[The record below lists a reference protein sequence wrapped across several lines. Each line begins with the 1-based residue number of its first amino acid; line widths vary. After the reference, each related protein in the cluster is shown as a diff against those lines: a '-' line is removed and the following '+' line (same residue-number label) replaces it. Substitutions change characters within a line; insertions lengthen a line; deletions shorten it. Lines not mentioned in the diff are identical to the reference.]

1 MRDASTIEDGSEARA
16 ATTGPRFRVSH
27 GLPDDWAGQAGDV
40 PATLSRRWIGLAE
53 GRIPGG
59 LRTFGLYD
67 GGTLSVGLCG
77 GVQEEPTGHPR
88 FDPYM
93 ILSGA
98 SAGEETAIA
107 VDGPHPWKGVD
118 PARVFPCCLVMFPN
132 YETVP
137 AGRDARDRLAA
148 GEFVAELTRWTR
160 DNGIRSIVYLYLRS
174 DRPEFLDALES
185 YGACLVPMAERCDMR
200 VTWTDFDGYLA
211 TLSRNRRTAARRET
225 REIRERGIEIRER
238 GVAAEEPDL
247 VRLRCNLVAK
257 YGGTPDQEREA
268 GSLRYLRDHFG
279 DDLLVVE
286 ARKDGRLIAF
296 SLFICDGD
304 AWTVL
309 MNGADYD
316 DPDASFVYFA
326 TMFYRPAE
334 LAPAAGV
341 RTIGYGIGTIA
352 AKRSRGCAT
361 TTLYAAVQV
370 NE

>member
-1 MRDASTIEDGSEARA
+1 MRNASTTVTPDA
-16 ATTGPRFRVSH
+16 ASGLRFLVSG
-27 GLPDDWAGQAGDV
+27 GLPDDWDERAGTA
-40 PATLSRRWIGLAE
+40 PATLSKRWINLAE
-53 GRIPGG
+53 GRVPGG

-67 GGTLSVGLCG
+67 PDGTLTMGLCG
-77 GVQEEPTGHPR
+77 GVQDAPTGHPR
-88 FDPYM
+88 FDPYAV
-93 ILSGA
+93 LSGA
-98 SAGEETAIA
+98 SAGPGVEIA
-107 VDGPHPWKGVD
+107 TEGPHPWKGVD
-118 PARVFPCCLVMFPN
+118 PEHVFPACVVMFPN

-137 AGRDARDRLAA
+137 AGRDARDRFTAE
-148 GEFVAELTRWTR
+148 EFVGALTRWTR
-160 DNGIRSIVYLYLRS
+160 EQGIRSVVHLYLRS
-174 DRPEFLDALES
+174 DRPEYLAALQS
-185 YGACLVPMAERCDMR
+185 HGACLVPMAERCDMR

-238 GVAAEEPDL
+238 GVRDEEPDL

-257 YGGTPDQEREA
+257 YGGVADPEREA

-279 DDLLVVE
+279 DDLLVIE
-286 ARKDGRLIAF
+286 ARKDGRTLAF
-296 SLFICDGD
+296 STFIRDGD

-316 DPDASFVYFA
+316 DPAASFVYFA

-334 LAPAAGV
+334 LAPAVGV

-352 AKRSRGCAT
+352 AKRSRGCTT